1 MEERTLADYSKIE
14 SFDIAIVGG
23 GPGGST
29 CALALEK
36 SGLKV
41 ALIDKAVF
49 PRDKICGD
57 ALSGKVVSVL
67 KYLNP
72 EVEQSLHQFPAKLGS
87 WGIRFFAPNGK
98 ALDVPFKSSK
108 DENNPNSPGYITK
121 RIDFDAFLYE
131 EVRKRQHCEL
141 FEGDALRTLSYIDDG
156 VLLQTEK
163 RTIKAK
169 LVIGADGAH
178 SVVNKQ
184 LGQIKVEK
192 AHYSGGIRAYF
203 EGVTDF
209 HEENFIELHY
219 LKGLLP
225 GYFWIFPL
233 ADGWANV
240 GLGMLS
246 RDLSRLKVNLRQRL
260 DEIVAEHPQIAP
272 RFTNATQIG
281 KTLGFGLPLGSKK
294 RPISGDRYLL
304 VGDAAS
310 LIDPFTGEGIGN
322 AMLSGKIAA
331 EKALLAFEAADLS
344 AAGLAQYD
352 DAVWKKMWRELQ
364 LSHQMQKLVN
374 YPWLFNFVVNKANKN
389 SSIQTMLTMMFEN
402 LDIRKELKKPSFY
415 WRLLRN

>member
-1 MEERTLADYSKIE
+1 MEETTLTKESHIE
-14 SFDIAIVGG
+14 SFDIAIVGA
-23 GPGGST
+23 GPGGTT
-29 CALALEK
+29 CALALEN

-41 ALIDKAVF
+41 VLLDKAVF

-72 EVEQSLHQFPAKLGS
+72 EVEQSLHQFPQKLGS
-87 WGIRFFAPNGK
+87 WGIRFFAPNGQ
-98 ALDVPFKSSK
+98 ALDVPFKSTK
-108 DENNPNSPGYITK
+108 DESNHNSPGYISK
-121 RIDFDAFLYE
+121 RMDFDAFLYE
-131 EVRKRQHCEL
+131 EVRKRKHCDL
-141 FEGDALRTLSYIDDG
+141 GEGEALQTLAYREGG

-163 RTIKAK
+163 RKISAK

-178 SVVNKQ
+178 SIVNKQ
-184 LGQIKVEK
+184 LGSIKVEK

-209 HEENFIELHY
+209 HQENFIELHY
-219 LKGLLP
+219 LKDLLP

-233 ADGWANV
+233 PNGAANV

-246 RDLSRLKVNLRQRL
+246 RDLSRLKVNLRQQL
-260 DEIVAEHPQIAP
+260 DEIVASHPLIAP
-272 RFTNATQIG
+272 RFKNAKQIG

-294 RPISGDRYLL
+294 RPISGNHFMLI
-304 VGDAAS
+304 GDAAS

-331 EKALLAFEAADLS
+331 EKALLAFEAADFS
-344 AAGLAQYD
+344 AARLAQYD
-352 DAVWKKMWRELQ
+352 EAVWKKMWRELQ

-374 YPWLFNFVVNKANKN
+374 YPWLFNFVVRKANKN

>member
-1 MEERTLADYSKIE
+1 MEETTLAKESKIE
-14 SFDIAIVGG
+14 SFDIVIVGA
-23 GPGGST
+23 GPGGTT

-72 EVEQSLHQFPAKLGS
+72 AVEQSLHQFPQKLGS
-87 WGIRFFAPNGK
+87 WGIRFFAPNGQ
-98 ALDVPFKSSK
+98 ALDVPFKSTK
-108 DENNPNSPGYITK
+108 DESNPNSPGYISK
-121 RIDFDAFLYE
+121 RMDFDAFLYE
-131 EVRKRQHCEL
+131 EVRKRKHCSL
-141 FEGDALRTLSYIDDG
+141 GEGEALQALEYSEGG
-156 VLLQTEK
+156 VLLKTEK
-163 RTIKAK
+163 RKIHAQ

-178 SVVNKQ
+178 SIVNKQ
-184 LGQIKVEK
+184 LGAIKVEK

-203 EGVTDF
+203 EGVTNF

-219 LKGLLP
+219 LKDLLP

-233 ADGWANV
+233 PNGAANV

-246 RDLSRLKVNLRQRL
+246 RDLSRLKVNLRQQL
-260 DEIVAEHPQIAP
+260 ESVVASHPLIAP
-272 RFTNATQIG
+272 RFKNATQIG

-294 RPISGDRYLL
+294 RPISGNHFML

-331 EKALLAFEAADLS
+331 EKALLAFEAADFS
-344 AAGLAQYD
+344 AEGLAQYD
-352 DAVWKKMWRELQ
+352 EAVWKKMWRELQ

-374 YPWLFNFVVNKANKN
+374 YPWLFNFVVRKANKN